1 MTTASADAT
10 LLAQARLGRTD
21 AFEALVLR
29 HQGLVCAITFSMLGD
44 RSLSEDVAQETF
56 IAAWRAR
63 DEVREPDRFRAWLCT
78 TARNLAL
85 KARRRLGRTA
95 ELPDRELA
103 DDHVGP
109 EDGLAARESEA
120 MVWRALEAVPS
131 AYREPLVL
139 YYREGRSAAQ
149 VAEQLGLTVAA
160 VEQRLSRGRR
170 HLKQEVEDL
179 VERTLARS
187 RPSAGFAAGVMAAL
201 PNWPVGANE
210 PASETMTTEPA
221 RSGSTTMIMN
231 AAKALALAG
240 AISVLGIAAHAAITT
255 EGRAGSTK
263 DAAGT
268 ELASTSTSAQSGS
281 GRDDVR
287 AGHGRALVAGS
298 EHEGSDAARAEAEL
312 THAADAALAPGGLD
326 YVITRLSATQVA
338 VELAGGPSSL
348 RSGAAAFGMPEPEA
362 KETVRTIRGRVVD
375 EDGQPVAGAVVV
387 AGKRLNAMLST
398 SLSAQT
404 GTTTGPDGS
413 YALETWETE
422 ALTMLAMHRRGGW
435 SPVAPVAE
443 GSVDLTVDLRLGPTA
458 TLEGTITRGGAP
470 LQAEVM
476 ATLPGQSTFR
486 VRVLSDA
493 QGRYRIERLPA
504 GELEVSTW
512 MPHDAG
518 LGSGSRASD
527 IVSLAGG
534 TAGRLDLDLPT
545 GAHVT
550 VEADVPEG
558 AAMMQYTLL
567 LGEHAVPDA
576 ATLSRLRKELPAGQT
591 RQLLYGGIDLD
602 EVMQWSDV
610 PAGKVTFCVEALA
623 GRDDLIGV
631 ACTVSEVKEAGEDVH
646 EVRLVVGK

>member
-1 MTTASADAT
+1 MPSASADAT

-44 RSLSEDVAQETF
+44 RDLSEDVAQETF

-63 DEVREPDRFRAWLCT
+63 DEVREPDRFRGWLCT

-120 MVWRALEAVPS
+120 IVWRALEAVPA

-170 HLKQEVEDL
+170 YLKQEVEEL
-179 VERTLARS
+179 VERTLERS
-187 RPSAGFAAGVMAAL
+187 RPSAGFAAGVIAAL
-201 PNWPVGANE
+201 PRGPAAASE
-210 PASETMTTEPA
+210 PASETMTTDTT
-221 RSGSTTMIMN
+221 RSGSTTTMMKI
-231 AAKALALAG
+231 AKALALAG
-240 AISVLGIAAHAAITT
+240 AMSGLGIAAHAAITT
-255 EGRAGSTK
+255 EERVGSAPE
-263 DAAGT
+263 AAGT
-268 ELASTSTSAQSGS
+268 ERASASMPAGS
-281 GRDDVR
+281 ERDDAR
-287 AGHGRALVAGS
+287 ADHGRTLVAGS
-298 EHEGSDAARAEAEL
+298 DREGSDAARAGDEAASGAE
-312 THAADAALAPGGLD
+312 AAVAPETSD

-338 VELAGGPSSL
+338 VELAGGPSRL
-348 RSGAAAFGMPEPEA
+348 RSGSSMFGLAEPEA
-362 KETVRTIRGRVVD
+362 PAPVRTIRGRVLD
-375 EDGQPVAGAVVV
+375 QAGQPVASAVVV
-387 AGKRLNAMLST
+387 VGKRLSAMLST
-398 SLSAQT
+398 SLSAQA

-413 YALETWETE
+413 FALETWETKP
-422 ALTMLAMHRRGGW
+422 LTMLAMHRSGGW

-443 GSVDLTVDLRLGPTA
+443 GSDDLTVELRLGPTA

-470 LQAEVM
+470 LEAEVM
-476 ATLPGQSTFR
+476 VTVPGSSSFRLR
-486 VRVLSDA
+486 VRSDA
-493 QGRYRIERLPA
+493 QGRYRIDRLPA

-518 LGSGSRASD
+518 LGSGSRAAGT
-527 IVSLAGG
+527 VSLAGG

-545 GAHVT
+545 GSHVT
-550 VEADVPEG
+550 VEAEVPEG
-558 AAMMQYTLL
+558 AQMMQYVLL
-567 LGEHAVPDA
+567 MGEHAVPDA
-576 ATLSRLRKELPAGQT
+576 ATLARLRKELPAGQT

-623 GRDDLIGV
+623 TKDEQIGM
-631 ACTVSEVKEAGEDVH
+631 ACTVSEVKDAGEGVH
-646 EVRLVVGK
+646 EVRLVVRKE